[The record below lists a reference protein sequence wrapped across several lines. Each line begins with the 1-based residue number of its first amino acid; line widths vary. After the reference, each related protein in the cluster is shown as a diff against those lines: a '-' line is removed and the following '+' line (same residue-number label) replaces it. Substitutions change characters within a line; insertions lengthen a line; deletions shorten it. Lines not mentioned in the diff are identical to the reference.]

1 MKNNNQELK
10 VILSK
15 VSWCGHCTNF
25 LPVFNKSQKLTK
37 NNKYLKDTNV
47 NFEVYD
53 MEEDLAKFKSN
64 NYEDL
69 LPQINGY
76 PTVIVT
82 SLKNGKWVNTEIID
96 HSTDPQEFINTV
108 GETYNKLVSQSGGY
122 KEEEL
127 YKQKYLKY
135 KQKYTELKLQLGGT
149 RFTVNVFCAVEPGN
163 LSYPNGVFDVII
175 FDSQKEPDIITF
187 TNAPHLLNSV
197 CVITSNNMNNCVWP
211 IEAYDAANFKYQDDM
226 TNKFKEIAI
235 LALADKQKL
244 PQKEHDIIINVYS
257 ID

>member
-1 MKNNNQELK
+1 MKNNKQELK

-15 VSWCGHCTNF
+15 VAWCGHCTNF

-82 SLKNGKWVNTEIID
+82 SLKNGKRVNAEIIN
-96 HSTDPQEFINTV
+96 HSSDPLEFINTV

-122 KEEEL
+122 EEEEF

-135 KQKYTELKLQLGGT
+135 KSKYAELKGYKFNINSKQKGGLK
-149 RFTVNVFCAVEPGN
+149 G
-163 LSYPNGVFDVII
+163 
-175 FDSQKEPDIITF
+175 
-187 TNAPHLLNSV
+187 
-197 CVITSNNMNNCVWP
+197 
-211 IEAYDAANFKYQDDM
+211 IEAYGSEPPTAEELF
-226 TNKFKEIAI
+226 FI
-235 LALADKQKL
+235 DKDNIEL
-244 PQKEHDIIINVYS
+244 LNNII
-257 ID
+257 